1 MMRGPLREIAEALSA
16 CSHRRSIP
24 PPTERVMTPHFVN
37 PKTGNLARLVS
48 TKGLDNPELEQ
59 VQLMIESLLERA
71 HRSGLNVWHTS
82 DDGPTPVSIGAVW
95 LTSSQYELR
104 FTGAAHIVEP
114 ARLRKHTPR
123 GELKD
128 SPTIARPVTDFI
140 EGISEVY
147 AARNGEAG
155 KRHEVFF
162 GSGDARFP
170 SILITLAPQGQRL
183 AQAERNR
190 KAQANLV
197 KR

>member
-1 MMRGPLREIAEALSA
+1 
-16 CSHRRSIP
+16 
-24 PPTERVMTPHFVN
+24 MTKTLTFIN
-37 PKTGNLARLVS
+37 PQTGNPALLVS
-48 TKGLDNPELEQ
+48 TKRMSNPDLENI
-59 VQLMIESLLERA
+59 QLMIESLLERA

-82 DDGPTPVSIGAVW
+82 DDDELPVSIGAVW

-114 ARLRKHTPR
+114 ARLRPHTPR

-128 SPTIARPVTDFI
+128 NPTIARPVTDFI

-147 AARNGEAG
+147 AARNREPG
-155 KRHEVFF
+155 KRTEVYF
-162 GSGDARFP
+162 GHDDARFP
-170 SILITLAPQGQRL
+170 SILVTLAPQGARL

-190 KAQANLV
+190 AAQANLH